1 MVIDLLFILCIFI
14 IYSHN
19 ITKLKYYEIVI
30 RIVIFSIGL
39 KYFYYK
45 EAFFNKPPCYP
56 QSSESSIY
64 DAYES
69 VSKGWCTNEKI
80 ENNDSSSRSNNSIGG
95 SNSEHKV
102 NLCNLGYEA
111 HPEDS
116 ASSNSKS
123 LCLDTKN

>member
-1 MVIDLLFILCIFI
+1 MILDALYIALLFVIL
-14 IYSHN
+14 SHN

-45 EAFFNKPPCYP
+45 EAFYSPPCYP

-69 VSKGWCTNEKI
+69 VSKGWCTSEKI
-80 ENNDSSSRSNNSIGG
+80 EKNDSSSMSNNNRAGS

-102 NLCNLGYEA
+102 NLCDLGYEA

-123 LCLDTKN
+123 LCLETKN